1 MYILSSNCSYQKKI
15 IDLYVDHMSSS
26 RQKGYVFL
34 YKDQES
40 AELASRAAMEHIV
53 HRDVPQC
60 ITPASRGRGKY
71 KRCFEDDDCSDDGV
85 NVSSGF
91 YNKFLER
98 ECEYKNQLLQ
108 KDNEISHLKA
118 IVRQYRAKAKKARA
132 LAMAGI
138 DRENYL
144 LEGANANLERGL
156 VLTTEVESDVED
168 QADNNRV
175 FYSYID
181 NELFNSED

>member
-1 MYILSSNCSYQKKI
+1 M
-15 IDLYVDHMSSS
+15 
-26 RQKGYVFL
+26 
-34 YKDQES
+34 
-40 AELASRAAMEHIV
+40 
-53 HRDVPQC
+53 
-60 ITPASRGRGKY
+60 
-71 KRCFEDDDCSDDGV
+71 
-85 NVSSGF
+85 
-91 YNKFLER
+91 
-98 ECEYKNQLLQ
+98 
-108 KDNEISHLKA
+108 
-118 IVRQYRAKAKKARA
+118 RQYRAKAKKARA

-181 NELFNSED
+181 NELFNSGD